1 MKQCCYQLH
10 VSAAS
15 QTELVGRAS
24 YGNWKRSSTQHSTK
38 RFCTYDQTHVV
49 TTEWPLSVE
58 GCNFFRQR
66 QVLATLSGRAIK
78 ITKIRVD
85 DVDPG
90 LRGGG
95 GGWVCAIVCVHT
107 YQPCTPRVTISL
119 RN

>member
-1 MKQCCYQLH
+1 M
-10 VSAAS
+10 
-15 QTELVGRAS
+15 
-24 YGNWKRSSTQHSTK
+24 
-38 RFCTYDQTHVV
+38 V

-90 LRGGG
+90 LRGDCVCVWGG
-95 GGWVCAIVCVHT
+95 GGVSEGVPVYVLCMCA
-107 YQPCTPRVTISL
+107 YISTL
-119 RN
+119 YTTGDHFS

>member
-1 MKQCCYQLH
+1 M
-10 VSAAS
+10 AAPA
-15 QTELVGRAS
+15 TEIGRGRQPNILQS
-24 YGNWKRSSTQHSTK
+24 DFVPN
-38 RFCTYDQTHVV
+38 QTHVV

-66 QVLATLSGRAIK
+66 QVLATLNGRAIK

-95 GGWVCAIVCVHT
+95 GGVCASVCVHT

>member
-1 MKQCCYQLH
+1 M
-10 VSAAS
+10 
-15 QTELVGRAS
+15 
-24 YGNWKRSSTQHSTK
+24 
-38 RFCTYDQTHVV
+38 V

-90 LRGGG
+90 LRGD
-95 GGWVCAIVCVHT
+95 CVCVCVGVPVYVMCMCAYIST
-107 YQPCTPRVTISL
+107 LCTTGDHFS
-119 RN
+119 